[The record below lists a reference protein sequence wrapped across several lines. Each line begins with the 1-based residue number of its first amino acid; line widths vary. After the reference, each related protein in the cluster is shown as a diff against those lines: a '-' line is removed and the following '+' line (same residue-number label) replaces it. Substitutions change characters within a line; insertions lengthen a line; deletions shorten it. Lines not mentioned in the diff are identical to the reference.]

1 MDRTRVELIGPM
13 ILTEL
18 RREAE
23 RERAV
28 AAVPGT
34 GKRGLVV
41 TGAVGRLLVRAGRR
55 LEEAGA
61 ARPPVLRTESCAG
74 GGD

>member
-13 ILTEL
+13 RLDEL

-28 AAVPGT
+28 AALPRTGT
-34 GKRGLVV
+34 RGSMVAA
-41 TGAVGRLLVRAGRR
+41 AVGRVLVRAGRR
-55 LEEAGA
+55 LEAVGGAG
-61 ARPPVLRTESCAG
+61 PLVLTADQCVVGA
-74 GGD
+74 D